1 MSIEF
6 LKFLKEWNSGK
17 DQFLITTSGSTGNPK
32 KIKLKKKLLIYS
44 AEQTFKELGFNKLTK
59 IYNCIAID
67 KIGGFMNWV
76 RAVHYK
82 LDIQTVTP
90 NANPMVHLSNSHN
103 FTFVSL
109 VPYQL
114 YSILEDKESMEKLN
128 RFTTIL
134 LGGSP
139 INSSYIKAIEDMSP
153 SFFLSYGMTETYSHV
168 ALNRMSGEDG
178 IGFRPIGDVQFTLDD
193 KTMLQGTITEE
204 MPLEINDILD
214 WNEDNTFNYIG
225 RRDNIINTGGIKI
238 SPEAIERRLI
248 IDNPALNS
256 FFIISSLGDEKLG
269 EKIVLLM
276 ESKDEIHLDSLESYE
291 KPKEVF
297 YHCRMARTNNGKLLR
312 KETLEIFL
320 KDHGE

>member
-32 KIKLKKKLLIYS
+32 EFKLKKELLIYS

-59 IYNCIAID
+59 IYNCIATD

-76 RAVHYK
+76 RAMHYK

-128 RFTTIL
+128 RFTTVL

-139 INSSYIKAIEDMSP
+139 INPLYIKGIGNMSP

-168 ALNRMSGEDG
+168 ALKRMSGEDG
-178 IGFRPIGDVQFTLDD
+178 MGFRPIGDVQFTLDD
-193 KTMLQGTITEE
+193 KTVLQGTITEK
-204 MPLEINDILD
+204 MPLEVNDILE
-214 WNEDNTFNYIG
+214 WNEDHTFNYIG
-225 RRDNIINTGGIKI
+225 RRDNIINSGGIKI
-238 SPEAIERRLI
+238 SPEAIERKLLT
-248 IDNPALNS
+248 DNPALNS
-256 FFIISSLGDEKLG
+256 VFIISSLVDETLG
-269 EKIVLLM
+269 EKVVLLM
-276 ESKDEIHLDSLESYE
+276 ENKDEISLDSLESYE
-291 KPKEVF
+291 KPKQIF
-297 YHCRMARTNNGKLLR
+297 YHCRMAKTNNGKLLR

-320 KDHGE
+320 NNYGE